1 MKALVIAGTASGVG
15 KTTVA
20 TGLIAALARRG
31 LKVQPFKVG
40 PDYIDPSYH
49 ARAAGRPSRNLDSW
63 MLGPDVL
70 RELFARAAGGCDVA
84 VVEGVMGLYDGKSGG
99 GEIGSTAHVAK
110 LIGAPVVLVVDA
122 AKSARSAAA
131 VALGFRAL
139 DPELDLAGV
148 ILNNVASPGHYAAA
162 AEPIEREAGL
172 PVLGQLRR
180 DSSCHLDERYLGLV
194 PTAEGGLDDDRLG
207 RLASL
212 VADGVD
218 VPRLLELAS
227 RAHPYPEPALGLFPS
242 QRLPRN
248 VRIAVARDAAFNF
261 YYQDNLDLLEAWGA
275 ELLSFSP
282 LRDARLPAD
291 ASAVY
296 IGGGFPEL
304 FAPDLAR
311 NASLLADL
319 RRSADEGMPIYA
331 ECGGLMYL
339 ADGLTDQTGRRHQM
353 VGVLPGWS
361 TLEGGRITLGYHEV
375 AARRDS
381 ILLDKGDQV
390 RGHEFH
396 WSRSEPADAT

>member
-70 RELFARAAGGCDVA
+70 RELFARAAGACDVA

-148 ILNNVASPGHYAAA
+148 ILNNVAGPSHYVAA
-162 AEPIEREAGL
+162 AEPIEREARL

-194 PTAEGGLDDDRLG
+194 PTALAYLLFARGLR
-207 RLASL
+207 
-212 VADGVD
+212 
-218 VPRLLELAS
+218 
-227 RAHPYPEPALGLFPS
+227 
-242 QRLPRN
+242 
-248 VRIAVARDAAFNF
+248 
-261 YYQDNLDLLEAWGA
+261 
-275 ELLSFSP
+275 
-282 LRDARLPAD
+282 RLPATRV
-291 ASAVY
+291 ATLTLAEPLTAAALGVALLSERPGAPAAA
-296 IGGGFPEL
+296 GGALVLCGL
-304 FAPDLAR
+304 VLA
-311 NASLLADL
+311 ATD
-319 RRSADEGMPIYA
+319 RRS
-331 ECGGLMYL
+331 
-339 ADGLTDQTGRRHQM
+339 R
-353 VGVLPGWS
+353 
-361 TLEGGRITLGYHEV
+361 
-375 AARRDS
+375 
-381 ILLDKGDQV
+381 
-390 RGHEFH
+390 
-396 WSRSEPADAT
+396 SRSG